1 MTPEDQ
7 EAFNLIYGTL
17 RGARNPEGMFS
28 YYFPTLP
35 PTNDALLVSIFE
47 RAYYSYNG
55 VYFDEHWVKEFRA
68 IAYHYDFDISLFPEL
83 APVYDTFR
91 KDYSRGTARSA
102 LIPANRRKRKAT
114 MTI

>member
-17 RGARNPEGMFS
+17 RSTRNPEGSFS
-28 YYFPTLP
+28 ANFPTLP
-35 PTNDALLVSIFE
+35 PTNDALLMPLFE
-47 RAYYSYNG
+47 RAYYSYLGINF
-55 VYFDEHWVKEFRA
+55 YEHWVREFRA
-68 IAYHYDFDISLFPEL
+68 IAYLYDFDISLFPEL

-91 KDYSRGTARSA
+91 KDYSRGTARST
-102 LIPANRRKRKAT
+102 LMPANRKKRKAT